1 MRVITIKKQK
11 ATIVR
16 NDDMK
21 RMHHHLLLLEI
32 DYELAGLSYALK
44 RSDQQEIHQL
54 KARLSELTI
63 ELQSLESCH

>member
-1 MRVITIKKQK
+1 MYR
-11 ATIVR
+11 
-16 NDDMK
+16 
-21 RMHHHLLLLEI
+21 HLLLLEI

-54 KARLSELTI
+54 KNRLNELAI

>member
-1 MRVITIKKQK
+1 MITIKKQK
-11 ATIVR
+11 AKIIR
-16 NDDMK
+16 NDGK

-54 KARLSELTI
+54 KNRLNELI
-63 ELQSLESCH
+63 MKLQSLESCH

>member
-1 MRVITIKKQK
+1 MITIKKQK

-44 RSDQQEIHQL
+44 RSDQQEIHKL
-54 KARLSELTI
+54 KNRLSELTI
-63 ELQSLESCH
+63 ELESCH

>member
-1 MRVITIKKQK
+1 MITIKKQK
-11 ATIVR
+11 AKIIR
-16 NDDMK
+16 NDDSN
-21 RMHHHLLLLEI
+21 RMYHLLLLEI

-54 KARLSELTI
+54 KNRLSELTI

>member
-11 ATIVR
+11 AKIIH
-16 NDDMK
+16 NDNSK
-21 RMHHHLLLLEI
+21 RVHHHLLLLEI

-54 KARLSELTI
+54 KNRLNELTI